1 MKKCSYCAKE
11 IEDDAKFCSHCGRD
25 LRMPIKPTKGPPKK
39 QPYALAGVALLIMCC
54 CGIGALRSMAASP
67 SPSATP
73 ESLETNSVVI
83 STSIQAPQ
91 IEQPTGTFAPTNTSV
106 STAVNT
112 DAPLPTATLAHT
124 AQGASCIPNNPPQT
138 GKVVDVVDGDT
149 IKVLLD
155 QDGQTYTVRY
165 IGMDTP
171 EYTSQ
176 VEFYGSEAATKNV
189 ELVFGKTAQ
198 LIKDVSETDVYGR
211 LLRYVIVDNIFINYE
226 LVAKGYANTASY
238 PPDIACIPTFQG
250 AEQQARATNLG
261 LWNAPP
267 TLVVVAPEVPI
278 TGGNDSGSVVCNCS
292 GPDLD
297 CKDFSSH
304 ASSQACHDYCQSLGL
319 GDIFRLDGNDNDGL
333 ACESLP

>member
-1 MKKCSYCAKE
+1 MKKCPKCEKE
-11 IEDDAKFCSHCGRD
+11 IQDEVVVCPHCGHD
-25 LRMPIKPTKGPPKK
+25 LRVPKMPAKAPAKK
-39 QPYALAGVALLIMCC
+39 QPYALAGVAFLIMCC
-54 CGIGALRSMAASP
+54 CGIGALRSMAA
-67 SPSATP
+67 PSAPTAPPASP
-73 ESLETNSVVI
+73 EANSVSI
-83 STSIQAPQ
+83 STSTPTAQV
-91 IEQPTGTFAPTNTSV
+91 EQPTGTFTPTNTAA

-112 DAPLPTATLAHT
+112 DAALPTATLAQM
-124 AQGASCIPNNPPQT
+124 APGASCIPNNPPQT

-155 QDGQTYTVRY
+155 QDGLIYTVRY

-278 TGGNDSGSVVCNCS
+278 TGGNDGGSVVCNCS

-304 ASSQACHDYCQSLGL
+304 ASAQACHDYCQSLGL